1 MANIMYQLEWALR
14 YLDISSNII
23 LDLYLL
29 VFWVRLT
36 FGLVD
41 CQRGLFFPIVV

>member
-1 MANIMYQLEWALR
+1 MVNIMYQLEWAVR

-23 LDLYLL
+23 LDMSLM

-36 FGLVD
+36 FRLVD
-41 CQRGLFFPIVV
+41 C

>member
-1 MANIMYQLEWALR
+1 MVNIMYQLEWAWR

-23 LDLYLL
+23 LDMSLM

-36 FGLVD
+36 FRLVD
-41 CQRGLFFPIVV
+41 C

>member
-1 MANIMYQLEWALR
+1 MVNIMYQLEWALR

-23 LDLYLL
+23 LDMSLM

-36 FGLVD
+36 FRLVD
-41 CQRGLFFPIVV
+41 C

>member
-1 MANIMYQLEWALR
+1 MVNIMYQIERALR
-14 YLDISSNII
+14 CLDISSNII
-23 LDLYLL
+23 LDMSLM

-41 CQRGLFFPIVV
+41 C